1 MTRLAINR
9 PILTFVIFA
18 LIILLGGI
26 SLSRL
31 PIDFL
36 PDITLP
42 TITLLTPYVGASA
55 EDVESNVSEPLEEA
69 LSGVPEVKSV
79 RSLSQEGLSVV
90 FVDFEYGRN
99 LDEATNEI
107 RDILDQTKSELPD
120 DIEDPIILKF
130 DASQIPV
137 MALAATSDDPR
148 LDLYLLVK
156 DRFTQYLKRAT
167 GVGNISV
174 FSGGREREVTITLDR
189 TKFEQSG
196 LTIDGIAASLAASNI
211 NFPVGD
217 VERGRVSLILRV
229 PSEFKNVKE
238 IALIPVGLKGGAV
251 VRIDDIATVEEKFK
265 DITNSIRLDG
275 KDVVYIVI
283 QKRSGANTVQV
294 SNNIIEALEE
304 IKEAY
309 PDVDTEIIFDTSD
322 LIKTSIT
329 NLRNTLTIA
338 GLIVIFISFLLLGNL
353 SAGWI
358 TAVTLPVSLITAFIY
373 LNFSGGSINIV
384 SLSAL
389 AITIGIVVD
398 NGIVV
403 LENIFRQRERKR
415 DPMDSAY
422 YGVEEVGQ
430 AVLASTLTT
439 VVIFLPFLL
448 VRGLISIYFREFAL
462 SVPIIL
468 FASLFTAV
476 TLTPMLASR
485 YLRMRKRESNESRV
499 GFLQL
504 IPKGIEML
512 GKRYRGFLKWALSHR
527 WLIVLVAVLLFSGSL
542 VLFRFIPTS
551 FMGDSD
557 PGYIDGRIEMPV
569 GTKFEVTDSI
579 VTLVSDSI
587 RKIVPETD
595 FILTN
600 AGASG
605 AEFMGGMLGE
615 VQTEATGEVTVVLK
629 EDKKIPSED
638 AAQKINSSL
647 SGLPGVKRLYFRV
660 PQQGGPTGASR
671 DFTLEVFG
679 YEIETT
685 DSVAKIISDT
695 LAQIPGFIGV
705 NVSRQS
711 ARPELWLEV
720 NRERAYAYGLTPAL
734 IGSYLRNA
742 SLGKE
747 ATKITSG
754 GDKLDV
760 VIRFEDASEWTELDL
775 ESIKIP
781 TPMGASVSLSNFVKF
796 VPHSG
801 PLSIER
807 KDGERLVKIEADL
820 YGIPLGNA
828 VNIAR
833 NIVDNMEMPYGIRTQ
848 IAGQAEEQAESF
860 QTLFF
865 ALIISI
871 ILVFLVMAAQFESFR
886 EPFIVMFSIPF
897 AITGVAIAFFITG
910 TTLGIIGFVGII
922 LLVGVVVNN
931 AIVLIDYTNLL
942 RKRGASLQDAILNAG
957 ERRFRPVI
965 MTTLTTVFGLLPLAL
980 SKAEGAE
987 MWSPLG
993 VAVIGG
999 LSFSTLITLIFVP
1012 VLYSF
1017 FETRAEHRRLKK
1029 EAETQEGLDKHIA

>member
-9 PILTFVIFA
+9 PVLTFVIFA
-18 LIILLGGI
+18 LILLLGGI

-36 PDITLP
+36 PDVTLP
-42 TITLLTPYVGASA
+42 TITLITPYISASA
-55 EDVESNVSEPLEEA
+55 EDVERNVSEPLEEV
-69 LSGVPEVKSV
+69 LSGVPDVKSI
-79 RSLSQEGLSVV
+79 RSLSQEGLSAV
-90 FVDFEYGRN
+90 FVDFEYGRD

-107 RDILDQTKSELPD
+107 RDQLDQVRSELP
-120 DIEDPIILKF
+120 EDVEEPIILKF

-137 MALAATSDDPR
+137 IALTASSKNPQ
-148 LDLYLLVK
+148 LDLYRLVK
-156 DRFTQYLKRAT
+156 DRFTQYLKRAP
-167 GVGNISV
+167 GVGNITV
-174 FSGGREREVTITLDR
+174 YSGGREREVTITLDR

-196 LTIDGIAASLAASNI
+196 LNIDGIASSLAASNI
-211 NFPVGD
+211 NLPVGD
-217 VERGRVSLILRV
+217 VERGRLNLILRV
-229 PSEFKNVKE
+229 PSEFKNIKE
-238 IALIPVGLKGGAV
+238 IEQIPVGIRVGEVIRMG
-251 VRIDDIATVEEKFK
+251 DIASVEEEFK
-265 DITNSIRLDG
+265 DVPNSIRLDG
-275 KDVVYIVI
+275 RDVVYFVI

-294 SNNIIEALEE
+294 SENILKVINELR
-304 IKEAY
+304 IIY
-309 PDVDTEIIFDTSD
+309 PDVEIKKVFDTSD
-322 LIKTSIT
+322 LIETSIT
-329 NLRNTLTIA
+329 NLRNTLIIA
-338 GLIVIFISFLLLGNL
+338 GVVVIFISFLLLGNI

-358 TAVTLPVSLITAFIY
+358 TAVTLPISIITAFIY
-373 LNFSGGSINIV
+373 LNFSGGSINLV

-403 LENIFRQRERKR
+403 LENIFRQRERGRNRK
-415 DPMDSAY
+415 DSAY

-448 VRGLISIYFREFAL
+448 VRGFVSIYFREFAL
-462 SVPIIL
+462 SVPVIL

-485 YLRMRKRESNESRV
+485 FLRLRKKEESAVRVTPLQFIPIGVEKIGSRYKN
-499 GFLQL
+499 FL
-504 IPKGIEML
+504 
-512 GKRYRGFLKWALSHR
+512 RWALSHR
-527 WLIVLVAVLLFSGSL
+527 WVIVLVAFILFFGSL
-542 VLFRFIPTS
+542 LLFRFIPTS

-569 GTKFEVTDSI
+569 GTKFEVTDSLVI
-579 VTLVSDSI
+579 VIADSI
-587 RKIVPETD
+587 RKFIPETD
-595 FILTN
+595 FILSI
-600 AGASG
+600 AGTSG
-605 AEFMGGMLGE
+605 SGLFGAMGGE
-615 VQTEATGEVTVVLK
+615 VESEATGEIVVIVK
-629 EDKKIPSED
+629 EDKERPSED
-638 AAQKINSSL
+638 IAQEINNTL
-647 SGLPGVKRLYFRV
+647 SQLPGVKRLYFRV
-660 PQQGGPTGASR
+660 PQQGGPTGQAR
-671 DFTLEVFG
+671 DFTLEVYG

-685 DSVAKIISDT
+685 DSIAKIIADT
-695 LAQIPGFIGV
+695 LSRIPGLVGV
-705 NVSRQS
+705 TVSRQS

-720 NRERAYAYGLTPAL
+720 DRERAYAYGLTPAL
-734 IGSYLRNA
+734 IGSYLRSA

-747 ATKITSG
+747 ATKITSR

-760 VIRFEDASEWTELDL
+760 VIRFEGASDWTELDL

-781 TPMGASVSLSNFVKF
+781 TPMGSSVPLSNLAKF
-796 VPHSG
+796 IPHAG

-807 KDGERLVKIEADL
+807 KEGERLVKVDADL
-820 YGIPLGNA
+820 YGLPLGSA
-828 VNIAR
+828 DNIAR
-833 NIVDNMEMPYGIRTQ
+833 VIIDNMEMPYGIRAQ

-860 QTLFF
+860 KTLFF

-871 ILVFLVMAAQFESFR
+871 VLVFLVMAAQFESFR

-910 TTLGIIGFVGII
+910 STMGIIGFVGII

-942 RKRGASLQDAILNAG
+942 RRRGDSIQEAILNAA

-965 MTTLTTVFGLLPLAL
+965 MTTLTTVFGLLPLAI

-993 VAVIGG
+993 IAVIGG

-1017 FETRAEHRRLKK
+1017 FETKAELRRLKREPKSK
-1029 EAETQEGLDKHIA
+1029 ES